1 MNKLGR
7 RRKQNEW
14 QVSNNKIEESGNARQ
29 ACTMSH
35 LNSHIRK
42 LNLHLRKL
50 NLHLRKLN
58 VYIGGFI
65 FPDDSD
71 ACHKEILLFLLSP
84 ADVSPSLYKCFT
96 QQPSHLS
103 RNLTIY

>member
-1 MNKLGR
+1 M
-7 RRKQNEW
+7 
-14 QVSNNKIEESGNARQ
+14 SNNKIEESGNARQ

-58 VYIGGFI
+58 VYIGDSFFRMTPMHVIRRFSCFYFLQPMFHLLYISVLPNSLHI
-65 FPDDSD
+65 F
-71 ACHKEILLFLLSP
+71 HE
-84 ADVSPSLYKCFT
+84 T
-96 QQPSHLS
+96 
-103 RNLTIY
+103 